1 MRADVNG
8 RRGEPKKRVGVVVR
22 GGADVVVLRDDDVA
36 ADGDRGEVI
45 NLGVDAKRRALA
57 HGQFPRHPYLYA
69 AIDEAC
75 RSNPGSEEAKKR
87 DAQRAERAWH
97 AGEKRKLK
105 ERPEQAQE
113 FFARRRWRWNA
124 IEVDAQRTLD
134 GVRGGV
140 EPVGRLGDGE
150 RICAGVGHQSWSL
163 PRRGLAPLVY
173 NRREPGISVGE
184 VRLRPSLPDGPAEGR
199 YPHMIRFLQK
209 DNRLVKSIFIV
220 IIGAAV
226 ITMVITLIP
235 GIFQN
240 VSNTADTFATVYPH
254 WYSRLLFE
262 GDTISVSRV
271 QEIAQ
276 QQLQRQRLPDF
287 YLQLMVPRVGQQL
300 VMQRILLFEAA
311 RLGIGA
317 GTADVSDF
325 LHKGQYGELLFPGGK
340 FVGMDKYSQFIRG
353 QFGISTAEFEK
364 ELREDITIQRLRA
377 YITAGVTV
385 SDAEVRDTY
394 RKQNIKIKFDYAV
407 IEADDL
413 RKQINPTDAELQAF
427 FTKNAA
433 RYASAVPEQRTITYF
448 AFTAD
453 QVPGGVPQVSQQ
465 EIQQYYTEH
474 MADYQT
480 PEQARSRH
488 ILIKFPGGAAKTDAE
503 AKAKA
508 ESILKQLQGGADFAT
523 LAKKY
528 SEDPGSAA
536 QGGELGFAKHGT
548 MVPEF
553 DKAIFTQ
560 PIGALAIV
568 KTQYGYHIV
577 QVEERQSA
585 HTQPL
590 NEVLPTIQV
599 SLIREKESKAE
610 AAYAQ
615 SLTDEAAKNGLAK
628 TAAAHKLALV
638 TTPPVGVQGIIAGL
652 PDSTELLGKAF
663 IVKQGAPPAF
673 APTGEGYA
681 IFQVTGITPA
691 HAPKFEE
698 YKATIAKDYADE
710 RLPQLL
716 QEKTKE
722 LADKAHADND
732 LNKAAKEV
740 GATVKSSDLVGETG
754 QVPDLGQISTVAPEL
769 LNLNVGQISGP
780 INAQRTGVVAKIT
793 DKQTPSDAEIAKNF
807 DQTRDQILDQR
818 REEVF
823 GVFVNSAQ
831 DRYKKANLISLNPSA
846 MKSMNLGQ

>member
-1 MRADVNG
+1 
-8 RRGEPKKRVGVVVR
+8 
-22 GGADVVVLRDDDVA
+22 
-36 ADGDRGEVI
+36 
-45 NLGVDAKRRALA
+45 
-57 HGQFPRHPYLYA
+57 
-69 AIDEAC
+69 
-75 RSNPGSEEAKKR
+75 
-87 DAQRAERAWH
+87 
-97 AGEKRKLK
+97 
-105 ERPEQAQE
+105 
-113 FFARRRWRWNA
+113 
-124 IEVDAQRTLD
+124 
-134 GVRGGV
+134 
-140 EPVGRLGDGE
+140 
-150 RICAGVGHQSWSL
+150 
-163 PRRGLAPLVY
+163 
-173 NRREPGISVGE
+173 
-184 VRLRPSLPDGPAEGR
+184 
-199 YPHMIRFLQK
+199 MIRFLQK

-240 VSNTADTFATVYPH
+240 VSNTQDTFATVYPH
-254 WYSRLLFE
+254 WYSRFLFD
-262 GDTISVSRV
+262 GDTISATRV

-300 VMQRILLFEAA
+300 ILQRVLLDEAN
-311 RLGIGA
+311 RLGI
-317 GTADVSDF
+317 TANATDVSDF

-340 FVGMDKYSQFIRG
+340 FVGMQQYEGFIRSQFG
-353 QFGISTAEFEK
+353 LSTAQFEK
-364 ELREDITIQRLRA
+364 ELREDIQVQRLRA
-377 YITAGVTV
+377 YITSGVTV
-385 SDAEVRDTY
+385 SDAEVRDSY

-407 IEADDL
+407 IQADDL
-413 RKQINPTDAELQAF
+413 RKQIQPSDAELQAF

-433 RYASAVPEQRTITYF
+433 RYASAVPEQRTIRYF
-448 AFTAD
+448 TFTAD
-453 QVPGGVPQVSQQ
+453 QVPGGVPKVSQQ
-465 EIQQYYTEH
+465 EIQQYYNEH

-488 ILIKFPGGAAKTDAE
+488 ILIKYPGGAAKTDAE

-528 SEDPGSAA
+528 SEDPGSGA

-560 PIGALAIV
+560 PIGALAII

-585 HTQPL
+585 HTQAL

-610 AAYAQ
+610 ASFAQ
-615 SLTDEAAKNGLAK
+615 SLTDEAAKTGLEK
-628 TAAAHKLALV
+628 TAAAHKLPLV
-638 TTPPVGVQGIIAGL
+638 TTPPTGVQGIIAGL
-652 PDSTELLGKAF
+652 PDSAELLGKAF
-663 IVKQGAPPAF
+663 ITKQGAPPAF

-681 IFQVTGITPA
+681 IFQVVGVTPA
-691 HAPKFEE
+691 HAPKFDE

-716 QEKTKE
+716 QEKTKA
-722 LADKAHADND
+722 LADKAHAYND

-740 GATVKSSDLVGETG
+740 GATVKSSDLVGQSG
-754 QVPDLGQISTVAPEL
+754 QVPDLGQIATVAPEL

-793 DKQTPSDAEIAKNF
+793 DKQTPTDAEIAKNF

-823 GVFVNSAQ
+823 GVFVNSAE
-831 DRYKKANLISLNPSA
+831 DRYKKAHLINVNPNA
-846 MKSMNLGQ
+846 MKSMSLGQ